1 MKSLTSITLIL
12 VLIFATACSVE
23 RYGAEVNKEIQKIS
37 VKDVILNSSLN
48 GKTVNIEGIIVTQC
62 QSNGCWFFL
71 NDGTGQI
78 LIDLAPKGFSIP
90 PKIGKKALVTGTI
103 VQEQGNFKIVAHG
116 VEIK

>member
-1 MKSLTSITLIL
+1 MKMFSAIFLIL
-12 VLIFATACSVE
+12 MLIFSAGCSADQ
-23 RYGAEVNKEIQKIS
+23 YGAGANKEIQKVN
-37 VKDVILNSSLN
+37 VKDVILNPSLN

-78 LIDLAPKGFSIP
+78 LIDMAPKGFSIP

-103 VQEQGNFKIVAHG
+103 VQEQGSFKIIAHG
-116 VEIK
+116 VEIR